1 MASEENKPI
10 EKTDGDE
17 KEMSW
22 EEKFTTK
29 RLEELIEDVGNAVP
43 GTIPCVTSGSL
54 SWRYNGQPV
63 NIAGL
68 SKYRTVTIDAAE
80 NGFVVIIG
88 CKTFVETSWENVSEK
103 LLEYWI
109 DPVAAEKK
117 YCK

>member
-43 GTIPCVTSGSL
+43 GTIPGLLTDI
-54 SWRYNGQPV
+54 YDTTQP
-63 NIAGL
+63 
-68 SKYRTVTIDAAE
+68 KWHTVTIDAAE

>member
-68 SKYRTVTIDAAE
+68 SKYRTVTIDKVE
-80 NGFVVIIG
+80 NGFIVKIG
-88 CKTFVETSWENVSEK
+88 CKTFVEPEWWK
-103 LLEYWI
+103 LQLQLEEYWN
-109 DPVAAEKK
+109 DPVAAEAK